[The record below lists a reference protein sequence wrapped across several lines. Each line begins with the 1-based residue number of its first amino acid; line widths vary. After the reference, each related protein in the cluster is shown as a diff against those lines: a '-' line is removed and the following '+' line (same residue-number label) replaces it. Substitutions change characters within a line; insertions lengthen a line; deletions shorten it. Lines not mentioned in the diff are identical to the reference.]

1 MRQWTKLRSDVPN
14 YCIGAEDMYLTYR
27 KEVFK
32 RKNRVFYRL
41 SETVY
46 RRILSFLIDKM
57 VEELCETGYLI
68 LPNDL
73 GTLCVHTGDRIIP
86 HYSKRGDLI
95 LPYVSWVKT
104 KKLWKED
111 PSAADGGIVV
121 RDENAIRLGVAWRPG
136 RYPYSDYTVFH
147 LSQDL
152 FIRIYHLV
160 YNEGKRY
167 IKLDKTWRRRTQAYT
182 PS

>member
-27 KEVFK
+27 KEAFK

-95 LPYVSWVKT
+95 Q
-104 KKLWKED
+104 
-111 PSAADGGIVV
+111 I
-121 RDENAIRLGVAWRPG
+121 G
-136 RYPYSDYTVFH
+136 RASCRERV
-147 LSQDL
+147 
-152 FIRIYHLV
+152 
-160 YNEGKRY
+160 
-167 IKLDKTWRRRTQAYT
+167 
-182 PS
+182 